1 MKKKVIA
8 LLLAASIVSTAF
20 SGCTGEQDASAETET
35 AENKNTEGAEEEAAE
50 PEVVEVENAYVD
62 AIDDGQVLVPVKSYT
77 SGEGLG
83 AENEIEETGYDQE
96 NGLVTALGAG
106 TVVEYVVPDGTEG
119 TYDMYLKVSK
129 SLAASSTMPFLFSLN
144 GGDAFSVPI
153 DYEIS
158 GDSPAANE
166 FEGEYD
172 TGSITEAGW
181 FPISAGLELEAG
193 DTISLSAVYG
203 SRAGML
209 KAMTFP
215 YVGNILLAPAGSEVA
230 TDYDNTVRSA
240 EAVDESDP
248 LSGLKIIWLGSSVT
262 LGAQSG
268 GRYSMADYIEDMHPA
283 TVCEKYAI
291 NGTRLVNEQ
300 EDSYVARMKTISK
313 DAAPDLFV
321 VQLSTNDATTN
332 RELGALSDSTDPA
345 DFDDTT
351 IYGAIETIIA
361 YVQETYGCPVVF
373 YTGSYFESEE
383 YDNMI
388 SALLEIQEKW
398 GIGVLDMFHNEEMTA
413 LYGTDQY
420 YEYMGEDGIHPTRL
434 GYTEWWGPQ
443 FEQYLSEYITA
454 NAVE

>member
-20 SGCTGEQDASAETET
+20 SGCAGEQDASAETET
-35 AENKNTEGAEEEAAE
+35 AENKNTEGAEEESAE

-248 LSGLKIIWLGSSVT
+248 LSGLKAHTPGPL
-262 LGAQSG
+262 L
-268 GRYSMADYIEDMHPA
+268 
-283 TVCEKYAI
+283 
-291 NGTRLVNEQ
+291 RLDPLKERP
-300 EDSYVARMKTISK
+300 SARE
-313 DAAPDLFV
+313 PPRPL
-321 VQLSTNDATTN
+321 
-332 RELGALSDSTDPA
+332 
-345 DFDDTT
+345 
-351 IYGAIETIIA
+351 
-361 YVQETYGCPVVF
+361 
-373 YTGSYFESEE
+373 
-383 YDNMI
+383 
-388 SALLEIQEKW
+388 
-398 GIGVLDMFHNEEMTA
+398 
-413 LYGTDQY
+413 
-420 YEYMGEDGIHPTRL
+420 
-434 GYTEWWGPQ
+434 
-443 FEQYLSEYITA
+443 
-454 NAVE
+454 